1 MTVPLSSDAFTRVC
15 RWVEDQYADT
25 RMCLR
30 TGLDAMPLCDEE
42 RSSLNDLRSKALHED
57 LGSPARVEAWCH
69 IAHHIREETGSR
81 REERWTLIVLWL
93 LTPRLRG
100 AARVIA
106 RRTGA
111 ERADVCSALLQGAL
125 EGVRTL
131 GRAAPAGAEQHLVDA
146 AFAVAWQTGRRSPQ
160 ETPIGEWDVM
170 KGLVTDQLVSTTAD
184 CDLVR
189 GDAMS
194 IALAQRAQGERL
206 GSLAYRL
213 GLLTHVRRVRQLRRA
228 RPRPARTEA
237 HPTPMGQDSLFEM
250 RRSAD
255 DTPS

>member
-1 MTVPLSSDAFTRVC
+1 MTVPLFGDAFTRVC

-25 RMCLR
+25 YLCLR
-30 TGLDAMPLCDEE
+30 TGTDTMPLCDEE
-42 RSSLNDLRSKALHED
+42 RISLSDLRSKAVQGD
-57 LGSPARVEAWCH
+57 FGSPARADVWCH
-69 IAHHIREETGSR
+69 IAHHIHEETGSG

-111 ERADVCSALLQGAL
+111 EQADVCSALLQGAL

-131 GRAAPAGAEQHLVDA
+131 DRADPAGAEQHLVDA
-146 AFAVAWQTGRRSPQ
+146 AFAVGWQTGRRSSH
-160 ETPIGEWDVM
+160 ETPIGEWDVV
-170 KGLVTDQLVSTTAD
+170 KGMVPGQLVSATAD

-194 IALAQRAQGERL
+194 IALARRAQGERL

-213 GLLTHVRRVRQLRRA
+213 DLLTHVRRVRQLRRA
-228 RPRPARTEA
+228 RPRPAGSEA
-237 HPTPMGQDSLFEM
+237 HHTPMGQDSLFDM
-250 RRSAD
+250 RGPAD